1 MKALIY
7 IITILTALSCTQ
19 HDIMHGKNILI
30 KEFPQEIRL
39 TGEKIDIASIGV
51 IGLHVIDTFL
61 ICHKANGVD
70 NFLDVYDTQTL
81 RPLGKFLHVGRGPSE
96 FLNAIYEEQY
106 FKDSLNT
113 CMWISD
119 GSLMKSALF
128 NLTESIRQQ
137 KTILDSCIDLPKDC
151 IGNHFIL
158 GDTLISIANSPVG
171 HTLSTYDLKK
181 DIPLQQPIV
190 MFRFPFNNCTYALNM
205 GNRLHPDHE
214 KFASIMIYFN
224 QINIF
229 SPQFTDVTTL
239 SIYEPTV
246 PIKEISFTP
255 ERERIWYFSDLRVSN
270 SHIYALYIN
279 NPSPYLHKFNKRVEI
294 QQFDWKG
301 TPIRKFII
309 SNSLISFTLDMNQ
322 KCIYGNTIN
331 DEIYKYDIQNYCN
344 Q

>member
-70 NFLDVYDTQTL
+70 FFDVYDTQTL

-137 KTILDSCIDLPKDC
+137 KTILDS
-151 IGNHFIL
+151 
-158 GDTLISIANSPVG
+158 
-171 HTLSTYDLKK
+171 
-181 DIPLQQPIV
+181 
-190 MFRFPFNNCTYALNM
+190 
-205 GNRLHPDHE
+205 
-214 KFASIMIYFN
+214 
-224 QINIF
+224 
-229 SPQFTDVTTL
+229 
-239 SIYEPTV
+239 
-246 PIKEISFTP
+246 
-255 ERERIWYFSDLRVSN
+255 
-270 SHIYALYIN
+270 
-279 NPSPYLHKFNKRVEI
+279 
-294 QQFDWKG
+294 
-301 TPIRKFII
+301 
-309 SNSLISFTLDMNQ
+309 
-322 KCIYGNTIN
+322 
-331 DEIYKYDIQNYCN
+331 
-344 Q
+344 

>member
-7 IITILTALSCTQ
+7 IITILTAQSCTQ

-30 KEFPQEIRL
+30 KEFPQETRF
-39 TGEKIDIASIGV
+39 TGEKIDIASIGI

-70 NFLDVYDTQTL
+70 NFFDVYDTQTL
-81 RPLGKFLHVGRGPSE
+81 RPLGKFLHVGRGPNE

-113 CMWISD
+113 YMWICD
-119 GSLMKSALF
+119 GSLMKLVLF

-137 KTILDSCIDLPKDC
+137 ETILDSCIDLPKDC

-158 GDTLISIANSPVG
+158 GDTLISIVNSPVG

-190 MFRFPFNNCTYALNM
+190 MFSFPFNNCTYALNM
-205 GNRLHPDHE
+205 GNRLRPDHE

-224 QINIF
+224 QINI
-229 SPQFTDVTTL
+229 L
-239 SIYEPTV
+239 
-246 PIKEISFTP
+246 
-255 ERERIWYFSDLRVSN
+255 
-270 SHIYALYIN
+270 
-279 NPSPYLHKFNKRVEI
+279 
-294 QQFDWKG
+294 
-301 TPIRKFII
+301 II
-309 SNSLISFTLDMNQ
+309 P
-322 KCIYGNTIN
+322 K
-331 DEIYKYDIQNYCN
+331 
-344 Q
+344 